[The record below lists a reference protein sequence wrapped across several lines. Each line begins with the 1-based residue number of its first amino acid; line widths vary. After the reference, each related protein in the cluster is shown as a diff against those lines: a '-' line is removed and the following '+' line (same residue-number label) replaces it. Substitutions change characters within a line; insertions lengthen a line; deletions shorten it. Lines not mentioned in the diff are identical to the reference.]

1 MAQVQEII
9 TNISLIL
16 IYFIESIG
24 ILIIAYSAIKTF
36 LRYCQLRFKEPGGE
50 LKLMLAHGMTLG
62 LEFLLAGEIL
72 KTIVARDIT
81 ELLAVGG
88 LVIIRALITLLLH
101 WELKNGN

>member
-16 IYFIESIG
+16 IYIIESIG

-50 LKLMLAHGMTLG
+50 LKLMLALVTLG
-62 LEFLLAGEIL
+62 LEFLLPVRFS
-72 KTIVARDIT
+72 KQS
-81 ELLAVGG
+81 
-88 LVIIRALITLLLH
+88 
-101 WELKNGN
+101 